1 MKAKLGTHPAFCC
14 PPYTYMDMC
23 LLEVDLS
30 IMFMTEVCVC
40 LDCTVI
46 NVSFVFG
53 SVFFLLVFQLTI
65 ANLKPSKE

>member
-1 MKAKLGTHPAFCC
+1 
-14 PPYTYMDMC
+14 MDMC